1 MVTKL
6 FNKIFKSNKEVSN
19 EMKMSFKEAIRDNDL
34 KKVKYFLNRGVDPS
48 VNDNFAIIKAS
59 EKGYLE
65 IVELLLKDYRV
76 DPTLHKNRA
85 IRWASENG
93 HIEVVKCLLKDQRVD
108 PTDYR
113 NYSIVSANYSIVSA
127 SDFNHIDIVKLL
139 ISDKRVRNSL
149 LKEDIIGL
157 IEIEYKLFKLK
168 KWKETS

>member
-19 EMKMSFKEAIRDNDL
+19 EMKMSFKEVIRDNDL

-76 DPTLHKNRA
+76 DPTLHKKRA
-85 IRWASENG
+85 IRWASLHG
-93 HIEVVKCLLKDQRVD
+93 HIEVVKCLLKDQRED

-113 NYSIVSANYSIVSA
+113 NYSIVSASA
-127 SDFNHIDIVKLL
+127 NNHIDIVKLL